1 MEVQFYKTGHFWFD
15 CGLTGLIKMLE
26 QVDIGKISIQ
36 VEDNSLS
43 LEGNVDAIQ
52 KALEDAFQLLV
63 NRYYNLSTKK
73 QIDEKSSYNFYYD
86 TKNDEFISFP
96 KKKSVGIAGIICN
109 TAARPT
115 VGSIKWKDPKKHILP
130 DGYQQLQERMERYVS
145 ENGLKIT
152 TAGLLVDGP
161 NAVQPKI
168 KITIDEKKKDKRC
181 YLCGRETGSLE
192 DANQTIFPFITG
204 SSGILSF
211 NSNAGR
217 PEKVCWQCSLLG
229 KFVPVVGFYSTQ
241 GGSLSIFLPYS
252 ASLKKMCETHELLES
267 TKYKDDSLYRNYN
280 HPLGGYYQHSYEVT
294 YSFLYTLYDKCL
306 LNQFETGTDEIS
318 LDMEAALSLTFNTA
332 PLEFY
337 VIQTK
342 KEGDTFAGKMIW
354 PFKETLYFF
363 RLTEKIEKT
372 IGVRMKEVL
381 SYCVDYETSK
391 NENKTLLRNR
401 ICERLLKKQSIV
413 DLVERHV
420 FRTNMSYFKPLFEM
434 VLVYELL
441 LKEGDTV
448 FKEEQ
453 EAAVS
458 LGKCIGRAVGS
469 SDNGKKGDLFALR
482 KCRRKVD
489 FLEQLNRLQFR
500 LANNFLVP
508 KEVYEGKLTDDN
520 FHEFKQFCMV
530 AALNTFNAVTG
541 EKNKTKEAK

>member
-1 MEVQFYKTGHFWFD
+1 
-15 CGLTGLIKMLE
+15 MLE
-26 QVDIGKISIQ
+26 QIDAENIKIRF
-36 VEDNSLS
+36 EDNTLILS
-43 LEGNVDAIQ
+43 GNSDDIQ
-52 KALEDAFQLLV
+52 TALKNAFELLV
-63 NRYYNLSTKK
+63 DKYYNLSTKK
-73 QIDEKSSYNFYYD
+73 QIEERSSYNFYYD
-86 TKNDEFISFP
+86 TKKDEFISFP

-115 VGSIKWKDPKKHILP
+115 GGSIKWKDPKKHILP
-130 DGYQQLQERMERYVS
+130 DEYQYLQERMERFIR

-152 TAGLLVDGP
+152 TAGLLIDGP
-161 NAVQPKI
+161 NAVQPKLRI
-168 KITIDEKKKDKRC
+168 VLNEKKSEKRC
-181 YLCGRETGSLE
+181 YLCGGETGSLE

-211 NSNAGR
+211 NSNAGA
-217 PEKVCWQCSLLG
+217 PEKICWKCSLLG
-229 KFVPVVGFYSTQ
+229 KFVPIVGFYSTQ
-241 GGSLSIFLPYS
+241 GESLSIFLPYS
-252 ASLKKMCETHELLES
+252 SSLKKMCEAHDLLES
-267 TKYKDDSLYRNYN
+267 TKYKDDNLYRNYN
-280 HPLGGYYQHSYEVT
+280 HPLGGYYQHSYEIT
-294 YSFLYTLYDKCL
+294 YAFLYTLYDKCL
-306 LNQFETGTDEIS
+306 LNQPETDTDGVH
-318 LDMEAALSLTFNTA
+318 LDMEAALNLTYNTA

-372 IGVRMKEVL
+372 IRVRMKEVF
-381 SYCVDYETSK
+381 SYCVDYEASK

-401 ICERLLKKQSIV
+401 ICERVLKKQSIL
-413 DLVERHV
+413 DLVEQHV
-420 FRTNMSYFKPLFEM
+420 FHTNISYFKPLFDM

-441 LKEGDTV
+441 LREGDMV

-458 LGKCIGRAVGS
+458 LGKRIGRAVGN

-489 FLEQLNRLQFR
+489 FLEQLNRLQFK
-500 LANNFLVP
+500 LGNDFLVP

-520 FHEFKQFCMV
+520 FHEFKQFSMV
-530 AALNTFNAVTG
+530 AALNTYNAVTS
-541 EKNKTKEAK
+541 EKNKNKGADKDE